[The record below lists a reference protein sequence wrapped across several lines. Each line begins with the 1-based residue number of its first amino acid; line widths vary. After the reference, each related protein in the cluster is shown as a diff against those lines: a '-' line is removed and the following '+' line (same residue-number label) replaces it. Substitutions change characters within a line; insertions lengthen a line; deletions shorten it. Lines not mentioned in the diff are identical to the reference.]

1 MAKVEFEKRITY
13 GRDDDFA
20 GKKGGNLRN
29 VIPGKMVRRA
39 NLGNALYLNVVEYP
53 RGKRSMKS
61 VIVPYSHVFGAR
73 IPKVLVTLDEKY
85 IRYCINVIHLGAAKA
100 ASYDIPFGPGAAL
113 MGLLKDGLYTGCDL
127 KSCDVGDDCKGLDFT
142 HVDKSIVGSITKS
155 GIVANLTRSPLFQY
169 FNDLDRNDDE
179 MEASRNSKG
188 NELTFPARLSIC
200 SSENLEGDAP
210 IPPPFDIGTG
220 AKHTRFASTSS
231 TFSLNSEQSSSS
243 SSSCCYSS
251 STIGTIS
258 QGMLRCTW
266 NGGVPHFAFSLDDQR
281 ELYIAEPMKFE
292 NSNVRPSNCLYLF
305 YSKIHGQ
312 KELVAHHQGLQL
324 VGKMKVSRTSC
335 LDQSNLRTLDTEFVL
350 YGAGTSH
357 DGEGSTR
364 VLSTAPRKSRGLSKK
379 VVEAFR
385 SGHLSK
391 QRSLYRLTGGSFMSD
406 IHSAELCLC
415 LDVLDPLPNRDELL
429 GDYIPPNLEL
439 AAIVTKDHV
448 KEHRQVETGGW
459 GLKFLKYNS
468 LQPEICV
475 PSTTTPSDTFHLD
488 SDSCSS
494 SMKVIIPAG
503 IHGGPRTPA
512 GGPSSLFERWRSGG
526 HCDCG
531 GWDLGCPLR
540 VLKTRS
546 DKEENSPLSKEFDLY
561 LEGTE
566 HNLPLIRMTNIHNDL
581 YLVHFRS
588 NLSALQSFS
597 IAVAHIHRQIPA
609 PTESS

>member
-1 MAKVEFEKRITY
+1 MDTVEFDRRITC
-13 GRDDDFA
+13 GKDDDLA

-29 VIPGKMVRRA
+29 EMPGKMVRRA
-39 NLGNALYLNVVEYP
+39 NLENALYLNVIEYP

-61 VIVPYSHVFGAR
+61 VIVPYSHVSGAR

-85 IRYCINVIHLGAAKA
+85 IRHCLNVIHLGAVEAT
-100 ASYDIPFGPGAAL
+100 SYEIPFGPDTSL
-113 MGLLKDGLYTGCDL
+113 MGLLKDGLYTECNF
-127 KSCDVGDDCKGLDFT
+127 KSFDAGDDYTGLDFT
-142 HVDKSIVGSITKS
+142 HVDESIVGSIMKS
-155 GIVANLTRSPLFQY
+155 DSIANLMRSPLFQC

-179 MEASRNSKG
+179 IEAGRNSKG
-188 NELTFPARLSIC
+188 NELTFPARSSIC
-200 SSENLEGDAP
+200 SSENLEGDAT
-210 IPPPFDIGTG
+210 IPLPFNIGTG

-231 TFSLNSEQSSSS
+231 TLSLTSELSSSS

-251 STIGTIS
+251 SIIGTIS
-258 QGMLRCTW
+258 QGMLRCIW
-266 NGGVPHFAFSLDDQR
+266 NGRVPHFAFSLDDQR

-292 NSNVRPSNCLYLF
+292 NSNVRPSNCIYLF
-305 YSKIHGQ
+305 YSKIHSQ
-312 KELVAHHQGLQL
+312 KELPAHHQGLQL

-335 LDQSNLRTLDTEFVL
+335 LDQSYSRTLGTEFVL
-350 YGAGTSH
+350 YGASTSH
-357 DGEGSTR
+357 DGVGSMQ
-364 VLSTAPRKSRGLSKK
+364 VQSTALRKSRGLSKK
-379 VVEAFR
+379 VVDAFR
-385 SGHLSK
+385 SSHVSK
-391 QRSLYRLTGGSFMSD
+391 KRSLSGLTGGSFMSD
-406 IHSAELCLC
+406 IHSAELCL
-415 LDVLDPLPNRDELL
+415 DVLDPLTNRDELL

-448 KEHRQVETGGW
+448 KEHQQVETGGW
-459 GLKFLKYNS
+459 GLKFLKYNG
-468 LQPEICV
+468 LQPEIGV
-475 PSTTTPSDTFHLD
+475 LTTPPPSDTCHLD

-494 SMKVIIPAG
+494 GMRVIIPAG

-540 VLKTRS
+540 ILKTRS
-546 DKEENSPLSKEFDLY
+546 DKEENAPLSREFDLY
-561 LEGTE
+561 LEGSE
-566 HNLPLIRMTNIHNDL
+566 HNLPLIRMTNIRNDL

-609 PTESS
+609 FPESS